1 MFKKVIVPDFS
12 SRGEAVANTVGTQAI
27 TVSNSILQYTSATAD
42 TGTLAKCCIR
52 MANSAPITSVA
63 VYNSLL
69 ISEGA
74 RTTNG
79 VPTQYVAIQRTGAGT
94 VTLNYGQNLC
104 GATANHLPAAAV
116 GLTKTPYIVLGN

>member
-1 MFKKVIVPDFS
+1 
-12 SRGEAVANTVGTQAI
+12 
-27 TVSNSILQYTSATAD
+27 
-42 TGTLAKCCIR
+42 